1 MTGCVRSASVPAD
14 PIALNGGRP
23 DTFLLVRAE
32 GVGFEP
38 TVTLL
43 PQWFS
48 RPSPSATRRALLCAT
63 AYGNPERDVSRRGQ
77 ASPSPTTAARAR
89 YASAVSLRSNSS
101 SISAPSSRCG
111 S

>member
-1 MTGCVRSASVPAD
+1 AKPPRRGSY
-14 PIALNGGRP
+14 
-23 DTFLLVRAE
+23 LVTKAE

-38 TVTLL
+38 TVTLP

-48 RPSPSATRRALLCAT
+48 RPSPSATRRALLVRNQPT
-63 AYGNPERDVSRRGQ
+63 VTPEGRHPPRRRDQ
-77 ASPSPTTAARAR
+77 ASPSPTTAASDK
-89 YASAVSLRSNSS
+89 YASAVSLPSSSS